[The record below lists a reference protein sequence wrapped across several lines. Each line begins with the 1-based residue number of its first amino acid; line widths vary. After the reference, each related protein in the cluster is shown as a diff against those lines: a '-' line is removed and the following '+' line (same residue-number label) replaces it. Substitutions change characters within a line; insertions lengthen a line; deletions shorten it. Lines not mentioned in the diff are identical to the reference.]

1 MSTRDIIIPGI
12 DKKEIKSDL
21 SDFNR
26 SEQKIL
32 EQIVPGLYPSWKR
45 GQLSCIRQ
53 IQDSTEP
60 IIALRAPTGFGKSAV
75 AIAVNLLNGGKCLNL
90 TQTIQL
96 GEQYLKDFISLDLKT
111 VKGRSNFPCTIIP
124 AKNASEAPC
133 VGGMKCKFKSG
144 GCDYYDQKIE
154 ASDANIVA
162 MNINYFLFEAN
173 YAGTFSN
180 KDVLFIDEAHKLD
193 SALRSFI
200 EVRLSKRRFKENNC
214 PVPNNSSIEALLSWK
229 DAVYPDLKDELDDIN
244 ERLEINYSNDILIA
258 QSTILSGVVHQLR
271 KLELVDDTWLMN
283 EDNTS
288 VALKPLWISRYTEKF
303 IFNHS
308 KKTVLMSGTLPM
320 STLDKLGIIKYHYI
334 KMASTFP
341 PENRPIIAIAAANL
355 ARSAKEPLL
364 EQKKLIAATKLII
377 KKHNNQK
384 GIIHTSNY
392 MISKI
397 LVDALKNN
405 SDIFT
410 HEDASTRIDCLE
422 KFTKSKAGI
431 LISPSFTEGIDLPY
445 DGCRWQI
452 IAKIP
457 YLNLGDE
464 QVNKRN
470 KDDPKWYST
479 ETIITLVQ
487 AYGRIM
493 RSEDDSGTTYILDS
507 SLLSLIQRWRPIF
520 NEMEWFLEALFIV
533 QSDNSLIPFLELEQ
547 GQEQEGE

>member
-1 MSTRDIIIPGI
+1 MSTRDIIIPGVE
-12 DKKEIKSDL
+12 KKELNVEL
-21 SDFNR
+21 SNFTR

-32 EQIVPGLYPSWKR
+32 EKIVPGLYPEWKR

-53 IQDSTEP
+53 ILDSTEQVV
-60 IIALRAPTGFGKSAV
+60 ALRAPTGFGKSAV
-75 AIAVNLLNGGKCLNL
+75 AIALNLLNGGRCLDL

-96 GEQYLKDFISLDLKT
+96 GEQYLKDFSSLDLKT
-111 VKGRSNFPCTIIP
+111 VKGRSNFPCTIVP
-124 AKNASEAPC
+124 MKNASEAPC
-133 VGGMKCKFKSG
+133 VGGMKCKYKAG
-144 GCDYYDQKIE
+144 GCDYYDQKIAAAE
-154 ASDANIVA
+154 ANIIA

-173 YAGTFSN
+173 FAGTFSN
-180 KDVLFIDEAHKLD
+180 KDLLFIDEAHKLD

-214 PVPNNSSIEALLSWK
+214 PVPNNSSIEALMAWK
-229 DAVYPDLKDELDDIN
+229 EEIYPDLKIELDDIN
-244 ERLEINYSNDILIA
+244 EQLETNYRNDILIA
-258 QSTILSGVVHQLR
+258 QSQILSGVVYNLK
-271 KLELVDDTWLMN
+271 KLELVDKSWIKN
-283 EDNTS
+283 EDSTN
-288 VALKPLWISRYTEKF
+288 VILKPLWISRYTDNF
-303 IFNHS
+303 IFKHS
-308 KKTVLMSGTLPM
+308 KKTVLMSGTLPT
-320 STLDKLGIIKYHYI
+320 STLDKLGIIKYNYI
-334 KMASTFP
+334 KMDSTFP

-355 ARSAKEPLL
+355 ARSAKEPAL
-364 EQKKLIAATKLII
+364 EQRKLIAATNLIV
-377 KKHNNQK
+377 KKHSGQK

-397 LVDALKNN
+397 LVESLKNDN
-405 SDIFT
+405 DVYT

-422 KFTKSKAGI
+422 KFTASKSGI
-431 LISPSFTEGIDLPY
+431 LISPSFTEGVDLPY

-507 SLLSLIQRWRPIF
+507 SLLNLIQRWRPVF

-533 QSDNSLIPFLELEQ
+533 KSDNSLIPFYELE
-547 GQEQEGE
+547 EANEGED